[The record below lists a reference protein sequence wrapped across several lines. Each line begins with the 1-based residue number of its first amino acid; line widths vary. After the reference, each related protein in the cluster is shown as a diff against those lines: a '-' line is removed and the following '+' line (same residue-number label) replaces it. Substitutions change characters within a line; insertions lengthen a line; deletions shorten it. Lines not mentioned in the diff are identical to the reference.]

1 MILIIICINVRN
13 AMKHITFALLVDFML
28 ASAPAFAYEIND
40 KISFGGVLA
49 VIAQCQFLTEKAEA
63 SDDCRGGLP
72 FQPHIDIRLT
82 EVDEI
87 FFKLGFAMDNG
98 LNKVSPFTP
107 GTWGGDLQDDVKDIN
122 GGNRDY
128 LLTAWYKHTFESGED
143 NNLRVTFGIID
154 ARDYLADNGYADDE
168 YTQFMNEVF
177 VNAANTFVPS
187 YDAGGV
193 LELDYGSWSL
203 RGVYMNVGRND
214 DDKNFNYGGVQLAYT
229 AKTGLGEGYYSIL
242 VDTTSDDFLNPQGT
256 KKESQQVLLLNA
268 GQQLG
273 DVFAGWLRIGW
284 SNDDAAVDYKAL
296 YSGGLNIIGSH
307 WGRADDN
314 IGLGY
319 AYVDGGNLDLCHTQV
334 AEAYYRL
341 VVNDYFALTADV
353 QYMQDKVK
361 EGVSPEGFIL
371 GLRATSEF

>member
-1 MILIIICINVRN
+1 
-13 AMKHITFALLVDFML
+13 MKHITLALLVDSML

-40 KISFGGVLA
+40 KISFGGILA

-87 FFKLGFAMDNG
+87 FFKLGFAVSNG
-98 LNKVSPFTP
+98 LNKVSSFNL
-107 GTWGGDLQDDVKDIN
+107 GSWGGDLEDDVKEIN
-122 GGNRDY
+122 ERHRDY
-128 LLTAWYKHTFESGED
+128 LFTTWYKHTFELSED
-143 NNLRVTFGIID
+143 KSLAVTFGIID

-193 LELDYGSWSL
+193 LEWDYGSWSL

-214 DDKNFNYGGVQLAYT
+214 DDNNFNYGGVQLAYT
-229 AKTGLGEGYYSIL
+229 AETGLGEGYYGIL
-242 VDTTSDDFLNPQGT
+242 VNTTSDDFLNPQGT

-273 DVFAGWLRIGW
+273 AVVAAWSRFGWA
-284 SNDDAAVDYKAL
+284 NDAAAINYKAL
-296 YSGGLNIIGSH
+296 YSGGLNIIGRP
-307 WGRADDN
+307 WGRADDT

-319 AYVDGGNLDLCHTQV
+319 GYLEGGNQDLNYTHV
-334 AEAYYRL
+334 AETYYRL
-341 VVNDYFALTADV
+341 VINYHLALTADI
-353 QYMQDKVK
+353 QWMHDKVK
-361 EGVSPEGFIL
+361 KGVSPEGVIL
-371 GLRATSEF
+371 CLRATSEF

>member
-1 MILIIICINVRN
+1 
-13 AMKHITFALLVDFML
+13 MKHITLALLVDSML
-28 ASAPAFAYEIND
+28 ASAPAFAYEVNE

-49 VIAQCQFLTEKAEA
+49 VIAQCQLLTEKAEA
-63 SDDCRGGLP
+63 SDDCRGGVP
-72 FQPHIDIRLT
+72 FQPEIDIRPT

-87 FFKLGFAMDNG
+87 FFKLGFAAGNG
-98 LNKVSPFTP
+98 LNKVSPFTLA
-107 GTWGGDLQDDVKDIN
+107 TWGGDLEDDAKDIN

-128 LLTAWYKHTFESGED
+128 LLTAWYKHTFAFGED

-193 LELDYGSWSL
+193 LEWAYGSWSL

-214 DDKNFNYGGVQLAYT
+214 DDNNFNYGGVQLAYT
-229 AKTGLGEGYYSIL
+229 AETGLGEGYYSIL
-242 VDTTSDDFLNPQGT
+242 VDTTSDDFLNPQGS

-296 YSGGLNIIGSH
+296 YSSGLNIIGSP
-307 WGRADDN
+307 WGRTDDN
-314 IGLGY
+314 IGIGY
-319 AYVDGGNLDLCHTQV
+319 AYVDGGNLDLRHTQV

-341 VVNDYFALTADV
+341 VVNDYLALTADV

-371 GLRATSEF
+371 GLRATTEF